1 MWVFNTPREYGVE
14 IDPTER
20 EFFVTSQV
28 DRSSALI
35 RETIQNSLDA
45 RRPDAG
51 SVEVRFAFHEG
62 SLLLGPGAMD
72 AYLAGLMPHLQA
84 CSNELNL
91 DEVDFG
97 HPRFLVVEDFGTQGL
112 RGDPSSSE
120 PSDFYYFWRVV
131 GRSGKGHEQ
140 GGRWGLGKTVFPNAS
155 QLSAFFGYTVR
166 AHDRRALLSG
176 QVSLK
181 THEVGGVTYL
191 PFAFYTPSGRGE
203 RERPFEDKQTLE
215 AFCRDFRLTRRADEA
230 GLSVVV
236 PFPYPEIN
244 ERSLLEAAILHYFFP
259 ILAGRL
265 VVRVNDTILERR
277 TIERLAGELRSPRL
291 RDSEKAL
298 TFARDILHLP
308 EAEVDVVDNP
318 ACMNSPRARV
328 PREAFSPDRLD
339 QLRKRFL
346 EGSLVAVRIPVTVQ
360 PRHSEG
366 VPSYVTVYLK
376 RDTTLVV
383 GQDHYIRGGIS
394 VTGLRFFGGRQ
405 AFGLLLA
412 DDEPVSRFLG
422 DAENPSH
429 TSWNPN
435 SRRLAALYRGGRD
448 LVLFLRE
455 CMTELVDTLLQAAEE
470 EDTDALL
477 DVFYTPRGQPP
488 REAGPAET
496 GEPEPVRVNGQPT
509 ESGVTIEPQS
519 GGFRL
524 VWSGPEREGA
534 FPLAVKVQVAYEV
547 RQGNPL
553 KRYHPDDF
561 DLGHVPILIEHEGVR
576 RLRSTGCRMDFVAEE
591 PAFKVKV
598 IGFDSNRDLRV
609 RVEAAEEP

>member
-35 RETIQNSLDA
+35 RETVQNSLDA
-45 RRPDAG
+45 RRPDAEA
-51 SVEVRFAFHEG
+51 VEARFAFHEG
-62 SLLLGPGAMD
+62 GLLLGPDVMD
-72 AYLAGLMPHLQA
+72 RYLAGLMPHLRA
-84 CSNELNL
+84 CSNELSL
-91 DEVDFG
+91 DEVDFD

-112 RGDPSSSE
+112 RGDPLNSE

-140 GGRWGLGKTVFPNAS
+140 GGRWGLGKTVFPNSS
-155 QLSAFFGYTVR
+155 QLSAFLGYTVR
-166 AHDRRALLSG
+166 ADDRRALLSG

-181 THEVGGVTYL
+181 THDVDGVTYL
-191 PFAFYTPSGRGE
+191 PFAFYTPSRRGE
-203 RERPFEDKQTLE
+203 RERPFEDDATLT
-215 AFCRDFRLTRRADEA
+215 AFCRDFRLTRRRDEP
-230 GLSVVV
+230 GLSIVV
-236 PFPYPEIN
+236 PFPYQEIT
-244 ERSLLEAAILHYFFP
+244 EKSLLEAAILHYFFP

-265 VVRVNDTILERR
+265 VVRVNDTSLDRR
-277 TIERLAGELRSPRL
+277 SIERLAIELRSPRL
-291 RDSEKAL
+291 RDSEKSLA
-298 TFARDILHLP
+298 FARDILQLP
-308 EAEVDVVDNP
+308 GSGVDAVDNP
-318 ACMNSPRARV
+318 AALNGPRARI
-328 PREAFSPDRLD
+328 PREAFAPDRLD

-346 EGSLVAVRIPVTVQ
+346 EGALVAVRIPVAVQ
-360 PRHSEG
+360 PRHADAVASH
-366 VPSYVTVYLK
+366 VKVFLK
-376 RDTTLVV
+376 RDPGLIV

-477 DVFYTPRGQPP
+477 DVFYTPRAQPP
-488 REAGPAET
+488 KEPGPAET
-496 GEPEPVRVNGQPT
+496 GESKPARVEGVAA
-509 ESGVTIEPQS
+509 ESGVVIEPLS
-519 GGFRL
+519 GGFKL
-524 VWSGPEREGA
+524 VWSGPASEGT
-534 FPLAVKVQVAYEV
+534 FPLAVKAQVAYEI

-553 KRYHPDDF
+553 KKYHPDDF
-561 DLGHVPILIEHEGVR
+561 DLGRVPITVEQDGVK
-576 RLRSTGCRMDFVAEE
+576 RLRSTGCRMDFVAEKPE
-591 PAFKVKV
+591 FAVKV
-598 IGFDSNRDLRV
+598 SGFDPNRDLRV
-609 RVEAAEEP
+609 RVEAAPES